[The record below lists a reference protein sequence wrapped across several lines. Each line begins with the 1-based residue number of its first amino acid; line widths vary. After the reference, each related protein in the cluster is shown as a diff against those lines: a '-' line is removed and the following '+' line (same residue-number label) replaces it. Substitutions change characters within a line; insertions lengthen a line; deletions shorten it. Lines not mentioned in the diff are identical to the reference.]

1 MVNGQ
6 TTTKT
11 AALEQLNPR
20 FCKYAHTL
28 GNDLKDQRLPASVG
42 STANASFRITHP
54 TQIVL
59 HQERLARIRYHRPPF
74 SLFEVS
80 SSQKNRFLGL
90 LGNIPEF
97 LLDHY
102 HSERSGTKFE
112 HQSETEFKI
121 CTHGSEVRN
130 CRDQRWPEG
139 FFSRSSRSRLRRS
152 IFAANDRKKASG
164 PRVVLQMKFSEFY
177 LCFHNSCEIWHF
189 FARSLVLLQV
199 ISPWKM

>member
-1 MVNGQ
+1 MCINQVVNGQ

-42 STANASFRITHP
+42 STANTSFRITHP

-121 CTHGSEVRN
+121 CTYGSEVRN

-139 FFSRSSRSRLRRS
+139 FFSRSSRSRLHRS
-152 IFAANDRKKASG
+152 IFAANDRKKTSG
-164 PRVVLQMKFSEFY
+164 TQGSLTDEIFRILPVFSQFLWNLTF
-177 LCFHNSCEIWHF
+177 LCSG
-189 FARSLVLLQV
+189 
-199 ISPWKM
+199 SPW

>member
-1 MVNGQ
+1 M
-6 TTTKT
+6 
-11 AALEQLNPR
+11 NPR
-20 FCKYAHTL
+20 YCKNAHTL

-42 STANASFRITHP
+42 STANTSFRITHP

-112 HQSETEFKI
+112 HQSATEFKI

-130 CRDQRWPEG
+130 CRDQRG
-139 FFSRSSRSRLRRS
+139 FSPARHDRGFSAQFSPQTTEKKTSGTQGSLTDE
-152 IFAANDRKKASG
+152 IFRIL
-164 PRVVLQMKFSEFY
+164 PLFSQF
-177 LCFHNSCEIWHF
+177 L
-189 FARSLVLLQV
+189 
-199 ISPWKM
+199 

>member
-1 MVNGQ
+1 MLILSERFKRSKTSCISWKHRKHIFSLDEVEQGFFLDRFQVKNIGK
-6 TTTKT
+6 TTIPK
-11 AALEQLNPR
+11 
-20 FCKYAHTL
+20 
-28 GNDLKDQRLPASVG
+28 
-42 STANASFRITHP
+42 
-54 TQIVL
+54 QIVL

-152 IFAANDRKKASG
+152 IFAANDRKKTSG
-164 PRVVLQMKFSEFY
+164 TQGSLTDEIFRILPVFSQFLWNLTFLY
-177 LCFHNSCEIWHF
+177 SG
-189 FARSLVLLQV
+189 
-199 ISPWKM
+199 SPW

>member
-112 HQSETEFKI
+112 HQSGTEFKI
-121 CTHGSEVRN
+121 CTHKSEVGN
-130 CRDQRWPEG
+130 CRPEG

-152 IFAANDRKKASG
+152 IFAANDRKKTSG
-164 PRVVLQMKFSEFY
+164 TQGSLTDEIFRILPVFSQF
-177 LCFHNSCEIWHF
+177 LCNLTFLCSG
-189 FARSLVLLQV
+189 
-199 ISPWKM
+199 SP